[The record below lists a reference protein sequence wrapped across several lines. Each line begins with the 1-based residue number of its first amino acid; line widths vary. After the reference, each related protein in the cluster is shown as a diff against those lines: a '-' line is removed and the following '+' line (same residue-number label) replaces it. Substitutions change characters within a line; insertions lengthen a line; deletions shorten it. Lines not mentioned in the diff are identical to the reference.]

1 MEDHVT
7 TALMQN
13 PAAYSTSPFCL
24 DHDETLL
31 VNPLRFQPPRN
42 VITKMLDSDVLQLQW
57 LIRMPLWI
65 ECIAKKAVE
74 QRVTVDMSFDVV
86 ASHLH
91 PFGVDGEHTTIRMMG
106 TFVSEGTHNI
116 RSVSLRENEELR
128 CALCVG
134 CEFVRHDHL
143 RCDIN
148 DDVTLAS
155 FESYWKSN
163 RDRLFAV
170 NPNEDSAKR
179 VGMRKLSHHQ
189 ECIKKFLLDP
199 VRSPPFATLR
209 WSFLHEKRDSLSMG
223 KIVRVC
229 SESGCF
235 VA

>member
-1 MEDHVT
+1 
-7 TALMQN
+7 
-13 PAAYSTSPFCL
+13 
-24 DHDETLL
+24 
-31 VNPLRFQPPRN
+31 
-42 VITKMLDSDVLQLQW
+42 
-57 LIRMPLWI
+57 
-65 ECIAKKAVE
+65 
-74 QRVTVDMSFDVV
+74 MSFDVV

-189 ECIKKFLLDP
+189 ECIKEFLLDP

-209 WSFLHEKRDSLSMG
+209 WSFLQEKRDSLSMG